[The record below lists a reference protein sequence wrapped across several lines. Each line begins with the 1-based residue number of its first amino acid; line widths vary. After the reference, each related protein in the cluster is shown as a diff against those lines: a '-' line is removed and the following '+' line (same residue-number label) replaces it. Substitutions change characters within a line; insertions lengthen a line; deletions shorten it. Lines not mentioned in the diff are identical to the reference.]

1 MLLAARRL
9 LDIGGPMSI
18 MDTYFVEKKDVNWVV
33 RRERD
38 GNRVTFRDRDDAVE
52 FARQRAR
59 LARPCQV

>member
-1 MLLAARRL
+1 
-9 LDIGGPMSI
+9 MSI